1 MMFDA
6 VDFLYDY
13 LAEATEFYID
23 LIRGDNPH
31 AFTRTYKVTVNDLL
45 LQMLSRRGNS
55 QWSELMD
62 FYGDQNKKLN
72 ITENGFYYA
81 RRKMNPDAVRMMS
94 NEYIANIYDQHDD
107 FFKTYKGCFV
117 LGIDGSKIILP
128 DTKENVRTF
137 GKAQQGNQPIQG
149 LLSTMHDCLNSLK
162 LDVLVGTVFDSERDF
177 ASKHI
182 QYFCD
187 NYIGKAIFTFDRG
200 YPSMKLIDQLIEAGQ
215 YFLFRIPSSFL
226 SGYTKDMELG
236 EDKVIDI
243 TFDSVSTNEYRKDRK
258 FRTKM
263 MNTTYR
269 LRFTKIQIGENEDKS
284 PKTEL
289 LVSNLPMDEFST
301 EELKEIYHLRW
312 DIETS
317 YNHLKNRMKME
328 EFSGYRPELILQD
341 IYADAWIFNI
351 VSLKIMQANIEEPID
366 QSNEIYTVK
375 RNFNKAL
382 GIIKRLLVKA
392 LMSEDNDSRKK
403 YTDQIDE
410 NIRANITRIKRNRT
424 FERKGTVNKSKISYR
439 KTY

>member
-1 MMFDA
+1 
-6 VDFLYDY
+6 
-13 LAEATEFYID
+13 
-23 LIRGDNPH
+23 
-31 AFTRTYKVTVNDLL
+31 
-45 LQMLSRRGNS
+45 
-55 QWSELMD
+55 
-62 FYGDQNKKLN
+62 
-72 ITENGFYYA
+72 
-81 RRKMNPDAVRMMS
+81 
-94 NEYIANIYDQHDD
+94 
-107 FFKTYKGCFV
+107 
-117 LGIDGSKIILP
+117 
-128 DTKENVRTF
+128 
-137 GKAQQGNQPIQG
+137 
-149 LLSTMHDCLNSLK
+149 
-162 LDVLVGTVFDSERDF
+162 
-177 ASKHI
+177 
-182 QYFCD
+182 
-187 NYIGKAIFTFDRG
+187 
-200 YPSMKLIDQLIEAGQ
+200 
-215 YFLFRIPSSFL
+215 
-226 SGYTKDMELG
+226 
-236 EDKVIDI
+236 
-243 TFDSVSTNEYRKDRK
+243 
-258 FRTKM
+258 

-392 LMSEDNDSRKK
+392 LMSEDNESRKK

>member
-1 MMFDA
+1 
-6 VDFLYDY
+6 
-13 LAEATEFYID
+13 
-23 LIRGDNPH
+23 
-31 AFTRTYKVTVNDLL
+31 
-45 LQMLSRRGNS
+45 
-55 QWSELMD
+55 
-62 FYGDQNKKLN
+62 
-72 ITENGFYYA
+72 
-81 RRKMNPDAVRMMS
+81 
-94 NEYIANIYDQHDD
+94 
-107 FFKTYKGCFV
+107 
-117 LGIDGSKIILP
+117 
-128 DTKENVRTF
+128 
-137 GKAQQGNQPIQG
+137 
-149 LLSTMHDCLNSLK
+149 
-162 LDVLVGTVFDSERDF
+162 
-177 ASKHI
+177 
-182 QYFCD
+182 
-187 NYIGKAIFTFDRG
+187 
-200 YPSMKLIDQLIEAGQ
+200 
-215 YFLFRIPSSFL
+215 
-226 SGYTKDMELG
+226 MELG

>member
-1 MMFDA
+1 
-6 VDFLYDY
+6 
-13 LAEATEFYID
+13 
-23 LIRGDNPH
+23 
-31 AFTRTYKVTVNDLL
+31 
-45 LQMLSRRGNS
+45 
-55 QWSELMD
+55 
-62 FYGDQNKKLN
+62 
-72 ITENGFYYA
+72 
-81 RRKMNPDAVRMMS
+81 
-94 NEYIANIYDQHDD
+94 
-107 FFKTYKGCFV
+107 
-117 LGIDGSKIILP
+117 
-128 DTKENVRTF
+128 
-137 GKAQQGNQPIQG
+137 
-149 LLSTMHDCLNSLK
+149 
-162 LDVLVGTVFDSERDF
+162 
-177 ASKHI
+177 
-182 QYFCD
+182 
-187 NYIGKAIFTFDRG
+187 
-200 YPSMKLIDQLIEAGQ
+200 MKLIDQLIEAGQ

-289 LVSNLPMDEFST
+289 LVSNLPMDEFS
-301 EELKEIYHLRW
+301 
-312 DIETS
+312 
-317 YNHLKNRMKME
+317 
-328 EFSGYRPELILQD
+328 GYRPELILQD

-392 LMSEDNDSRKK
+392 LMSEDNESRKK